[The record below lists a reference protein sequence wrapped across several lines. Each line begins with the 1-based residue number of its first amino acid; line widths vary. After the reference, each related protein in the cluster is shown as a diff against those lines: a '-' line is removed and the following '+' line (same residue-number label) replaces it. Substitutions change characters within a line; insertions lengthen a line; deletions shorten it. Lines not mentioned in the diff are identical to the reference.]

1 MSARALG
8 FAGLLFASPA
18 FAQEPAQV
26 IAEAAAAPAAHAQLT
41 PRWTVEVKGDRVL
54 VSLHVRNTDDAA
66 IDVMVNRGSLPGA
79 TASAR
84 VLGDVYLE
92 PVLSRE
98 DRNAT
103 MSRWGPTP
111 RYAVAGVG
119 EEVQV
124 GAWALRRD
132 ASLAAE
138 PITLS
143 ASVWAGEDRVVF
155 EWTGSGD
162 GTPVVESSS

>member
-8 FAGLLFASPA
+8 FAGLLLASPS

-26 IAEAAAAPAAHAQLT
+26 IAEAVAPAAPAQLA

-54 VSLHVRNTDDAA
+54 VSLHVRNTDDGA
-66 IDVMVNRGSLPGA
+66 IDVLVARGNLPGA

-98 DRNAT
+98 ARLST
-103 MSRWGPTP
+103 MSRMGPMP
-111 RYAVAGVG
+111 RYAVAGAG

-124 GAWALRRD
+124 GAWEFSRD
-132 ASLAAE
+132 KSLATEDISIAA
-138 PITLS
+138 T
-143 ASVWAGEDRVVF
+143 VWAGEDRVVF

-162 GTPVVESSS
+162 GTPVIAKSS